1 MSQDA
6 RCGDMTENKR
16 AVERAMMVQ
25 TRASTSINNPVAL
38 FIAVFK
44 KADDSGNSRKNAHC
58 NAA

>member
-25 TRASTSINNPVAL
+25 TRASTSINNAVAP
-38 FIAVFK
+38 F
-44 KADDSGNSRKNAHC
+44 N
-58 NAA
+58 